1 MRLTVT
7 RKSDLALRA
16 MRTLAASRGALRG
29 EDLAATIG
37 TSRGF
42 LVQVMTPL
50 VRARWVVSSPGPLG
64 GYRLRQGAT
73 ASVLAVIEAVEGP
86 TDVATCVLDADAAC
100 ESTAPGSRYPCALHD
115 QWMRAQRA
123 MREELAR
130 SPAVPAKPGAEPSDI
145 EGGTP

>member
-16 MRTLAASRGALRG
+16 MRTLATSRASLQG

-50 VRARWVVSSPGPLG
+50 VRAKWVVSSPGPLG
-64 GYRLRQGAT
+64 GYRLRPGVT

-86 TDVATCVLDADAAC
+86 TDMANCVLDADAAC
-100 ESTAPGSRYPCALHD
+100 TSTGPGERNPCALHD
-115 QWMRAQRA
+115 PWIRARRA
-123 MREELAR
+123 MREELAQ
-130 SPAVPAKPGAEPSDI
+130 SPAVSAKPGAEPPDT
-145 EGGTP
+145 EGDTP